1 MSEDC
6 GQARETVTHGRG
18 GQALRAW
25 PVGFLSAQQTYG
37 GREEGGTPA
46 DVSWW
51 VRPDAVSP
59 GKRGE
64 SGDGWWRAA
73 QCQRQRGRSRSDSGE
88 GGGADA
94 VEMTRVDELR
104 GAALALEARG

>member
-25 PVGFLSAQQTYG
+25 PVGFLSARQTYG

-59 GKRGE
+59 GKGGRVEMGGGGRHSARGKG
-64 SGDGWWRAA
+64 GD
-73 QCQRQRGRSRSDSGE
+73 RGVTRVKE
-88 GGGADA
+88 GGQ
-94 VEMTRVDELR
+94 MPWK
-104 GAALALEARG
+104 